1 MPSERLSDGI
11 FPCVLNR
18 AHETPDAFGGNVGC
32 RAMFGGDQRTKYAGK
47 DLMPSEGSDGIG
59 VGESEVVAHAQ

>member
-32 RAMFGGDQRTKYAGK
+32 RAMFGG
-47 DLMPSEGSDGIG
+47 GIG
-59 VGESEVVAHAQ
+59 VGESEAVAHAQ

>member
-18 AHETPDAFGGNVGC
+18 VHETPDAFGGNVGC

-47 DLMPSEGSDGIG
+47 GL
-59 VGESEVVAHAQ
+59 